1 MTKGGDIAS
10 ASPLVIDTDGNY
22 FDVTGTTSFSVMT
35 VESGNFFM
43 LQFDGALTITHG
55 SGIELPGAAN
65 LTTATGDRLICY
77 ATAANTVEVMS
88 VETEAAASAGG
99 LAFIGT
105 TTASSSATIT
115 VTGLSTTYDNY
126 LVIGS
131 QLRPATDDVT
141 ANVRFGDSGGID
153 SGSTDYSWS
162 AQVMDDITI
171 EKSGATSNDRI
182 YIMGTGAVQ
191 DVGNLVTEG
200 FSFQGTLTTKATDGA
215 VPKIFGTGQFGDFND
230 VQEQVWFQGQH
241 NTAITMTQ
249 IQFFFASGNITSG
262 RLTVWGYKQ
271 S

>member
-1 MTKGGDIAS
+1 VSDLKVDGVQAS
-10 ASPLVIDTDGNY
+10 
-22 FDVTGTTSFSVMT
+22 TGTNTNLT
-35 VESGNFFM
+35 LQGKGSGKVAIG
-43 LQFDGALTITHG
+43 DGALLFPDADG
-55 SGIELPGAAN
+55 SANQVIETNASGVLSFVTP
-65 LTTATGDRLICY
+65 
-77 ATAANTVEVMS
+77 
-88 VETEAAASAGG
+88 SAGG